1 MDWILDE
8 VKESIKEKIGLC
20 ESFMELC
27 DSQIKN
33 YKSRYETNSVH
44 EAVNHEYWRTC
55 KIRTAYEITH
65 LKEILQEI
73 DGMMQDED
81 KILDEQ
87 IRDFEL
93 AEEDLREKR
102 ENAKYGI

>member
-8 VKESIKEKIGLC
+8 VKENIKNQIEIC
-20 ESFMELC
+20 ENFMEVC

-33 YKSRYETNSVH
+33 YKSRYETNNIGD
-44 EAVNHEYWRTC
+44 AVNFEYWRVC
-55 KIRTAYEITH
+55 KIRTAYEIKD
-65 LKEILQEI
+65 LKEILQAIDEI
-73 DGMMQDED
+73 TQEED

-93 AEEDLREKR
+93 AEEALREKR

>member
-8 VKESIKEKIGLC
+8 VKESIKDKITIC

-33 YKSRYETNSVH
+33 YKRIFETNNIRD
-44 EAVNHEYWRTC
+44 EVNHEYWRTW
-55 KIRTAYEITH
+55 KKRTAYEIKD

-73 DGMMQDED
+73 DEITQDED
-81 KILDEQ
+81 KILDEE
-87 IRDFEL
+87 IREFEL
-93 AEEDLREKR
+93 AEEDMREKR

>member
-1 MDWILDE
+1 MNWILDE
-8 VKESIKEKIGLC
+8 VKESIKNQITTC
-20 ESFMELC
+20 ENFMEIC
-27 DSQIKN
+27 NTQMKN
-33 YKSRYETNSVH
+33 YESRYETNNIG
-44 EAVNHEYWRTC
+44 EAVNHEYWRVC
-55 KIRTAYEITH
+55 KIRTAYEIKD

-73 DGMMQDED
+73 DEITQEED

>member
-73 DGMMQDED
+73 DEMMQEEVKQLDEADED
-81 KILDEQ
+81 VRINRADST
-87 IRDFEL
+87 I
-93 AEEDLREKR
+93 
-102 ENAKYGI
+102 

>member
-1 MDWILDE
+1 MNWILDE
-8 VKESIKEKIGLC
+8 VKESIKNQITIC
-20 ESFMELC
+20 ESFMEIC
-27 DSQIKN
+27 NTQMKN
-33 YKSRYETNSVH
+33 YESRYETNNIG
-44 EAVNHEYWRTC
+44 EAVNHEYWRVC
-55 KIRTAYEITH
+55 KIRTAYEIKD

-73 DGMMQDED
+73 DEITQEED

>member
-1 MDWILDE
+1 MNWILDE

-73 DGMMQDED
+73 DEMMQEEVKQLDEADED
-81 KILDEQ
+81 MRINRADAC
-87 IRDFEL
+87 I
-93 AEEDLREKR
+93 
-102 ENAKYGI
+102 

>member
-73 DGMMQDED
+73 DEMMQEEVKQLDEADED
-81 KILDEQ
+81 VRINRADAT
-87 IRDFEL
+87 I
-93 AEEDLREKR
+93 
-102 ENAKYGI
+102 

>member
-1 MDWILDE
+1 MSWILDE
-8 VKESIKEKIGLC
+8 VKESIKDKIGLC

-33 YKSRYETNSVH
+33 YKSRYETNSVS

-73 DGMMQDED
+73 DEMMQEEVKQLDEADED
-81 KILDEQ
+81 MRINRADAC
-87 IRDFEL
+87 I
-93 AEEDLREKR
+93 
-102 ENAKYGI
+102 

>member
-1 MDWILDE
+1 MNWILDE

-73 DGMMQDED
+73 DEMKNEEVKQLDEADED
-81 KILDEQ
+81 M
-87 IRDFEL
+87 RT
-93 AEEDLREKR
+93 LRSD
-102 ENAKYGI
+102 ATI

>member
-1 MDWILDE
+1 MNWIVYETRNL
-8 VKESIKEKIGLC
+8 IKDKIKQC
-20 ESFMELC
+20 EGFMEVCEMQLKGYK
-27 DSQIKN
+27 DQFNTDDKN
-33 YKSRYETNSVH
+33 
-44 EAVNHEYWRTC
+44 EACNHSFWKAS
-55 KIRTAYEITH
+55 KIRTAYEIKD

-73 DGMMQDED
+73 DEITQEED